1 MNLTAYILSVFI
13 ANSFLVEFND
23 TNCTTFLTL
32 SGGPNKR
39 AILTKE
45 GDLIR
50 LVVYNT
56 TQNIQVY
63 TASSSSISTF
73 QWPLKTVDGVRMNL
87 TESKGSVEH
96 LKFNNLIVGCQIKSF
111 KGGFMDEGA
120 AVYRCK
126 SNDTNKMMYI
136 MYALYCIPFV
146 IILCGV
152 KAPTV
157 VKFIKSRYRPV
168 LNEDGEQRETAI

>member
-13 ANSFLVEFND
+13 TNSFLVEFND

-56 TQNIQVY
+56 TQNIQFY

-73 QWPLKTVDGVRMNL
+73 QWPLKTVDGVHMNL
-87 TESKGSVEH
+87 TESKGSVRH
-96 LKFNNLIVGCQIKSF
+96 LKFNKLIVRCQIKSF
-111 KGGFMDEGA
+111 KGGFIDEDA
-120 AVYRCK
+120 AVYRC
-126 SNDTNKMMYI
+126 NDTNKIMYI

-157 VKFIKSRYRPV
+157 VEFIKSKYRPV
-168 LNEDGEQRETAI
+168 FNEDGEQRETAI